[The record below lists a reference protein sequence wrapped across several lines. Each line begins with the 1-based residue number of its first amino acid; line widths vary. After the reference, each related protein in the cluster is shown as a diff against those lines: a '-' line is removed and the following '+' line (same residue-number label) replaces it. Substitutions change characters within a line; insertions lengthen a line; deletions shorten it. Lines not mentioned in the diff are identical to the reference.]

1 MKQIT
6 LQTPIKV
13 WYRILPGTTKVNW
26 PIVDIKLNHQGIALP
41 QPLLAL
47 VDSGANN
54 SILHPL
60 VAEALG
66 FNLRKLGPPKKGG
79 LSASG
84 EYESWLLSNAV
95 TVDIYGYTFN
105 IKFTVINNPHLIW
118 AGILGEDSIFEFA
131 RLDFQKFKGYFEVR
145 FRSDIH

>member
-1 MKQIT
+1 M
-6 LQTPIKV
+6 
-13 WYRILPGTTKVNW
+13 
-26 PIVDIKLNHQGIALP
+26 P

-66 FNLRKLGPPKKGG
+66 FNLTKLGPPKKGG
-79 LSASG
+79 ISASG
-84 EYESWLLSNAV
+84 EYESWILPELI
-95 TVDIYGYTFN
+95 TVDIYGYSFELR
-105 IKFTVINNPHLIW
+105 FVVINNPKLIW
-118 AGILGEDSIFEFA
+118 ACILGEDSIFEIA

-145 FRSDIH
+145 FRTDIN